1 MPVPAPTD
9 RRFRRAQVSPA
20 RRRALFGLSWKKAA
34 PAAVLAM
41 CALYGGYRLVGHA
54 LSTEA
59 LAVSHIEITG
69 TNRLSHGEVLSLL
82 DGLEGESMVTLD
94 LERWRQKVMASP
106 WVAEVAVRRVLP
118 HTVTVGIS
126 ERKPMAIARMRDRL
140 YLVDARGQVID
151 EFGPHYA
158 DYDLPIIDGLSSS
171 SAQRSGAD
179 EARAML
185 LWRLLS
191 AFEARRDLGR
201 RLSQIDVTDA
211 RDAAIVLKDDTALV
225 RLGDDQFV
233 KRLESYLDLAPA
245 LRERIPDIDYVD
257 LRFDE
262 RIYVK
267 PRVSR
272 VRGQAPR
279 GRN

>member
-1 MPVPAPTD
+1 MPVAAPTD

-20 RRRALFGLSWKKAA
+20 RRRTLFLSWRKAGPSA
-34 PAAVLAM
+34 LLAA
-41 CALYGGYRLVGHA
+41 CALYGGYRLVGVA

-69 TNRLSHGEVLSLL
+69 THRLSQGEVLALL

-106 WVAEVAVRRVLP
+106 WVADVSVRRVLP
-118 HTVTVGIS
+118 RTVTVGVS
-126 ERKPMAIARMRDRL
+126 ERKPMAIARMRERL

-151 EFGPHYA
+151 EFGPNYA
-158 DYDLPIIDGLSSS
+158 DFDLPIIDGLRPSDAG
-171 SAQRSGAD
+171 SAPAD
-179 EARAML
+179 EARAIL

-191 AFEARRDLGR
+191 ALESRQDLGR
-201 RLSQIDVTDA
+201 RLSQIDVSDA

-233 KRLESYLDLAPA
+233 RRLETYLDLVPA

-262 RIYVK
+262 RIYVR
-267 PRVSR
+267 PRAAR
-272 VRGQAPR
+272 ARGPAP
-279 GRN
+279 GERN